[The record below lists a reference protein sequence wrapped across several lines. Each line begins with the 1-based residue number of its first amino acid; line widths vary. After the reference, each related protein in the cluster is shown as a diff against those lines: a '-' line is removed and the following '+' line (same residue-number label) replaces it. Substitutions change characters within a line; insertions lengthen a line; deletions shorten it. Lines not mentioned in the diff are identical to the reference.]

1 MPGITRFF
9 IMVSIRRNNNM
20 KEKIQ
25 KLKMKFNYHM
35 SVIRFFAMIF
45 SVVICAVGVAI
56 YSKITDKF
64 KKES

>member
-9 IMVSIRRNNNM
+9 IMVSIRSNSM
-20 KEKIQ
+20 KEKMQ

-45 SVVICAVGVAI
+45 SVVICAVGVAV
-56 YSKITDKF
+56 YSKITEKF

>member
-1 MPGITRFF
+1 
-9 IMVSIRRNNNM
+9 M